1 MRERSVEEE
10 LINKGKQLVA
20 ELGKEREL
28 SSRWMAHYVAELMA
42 KAGSRDKITC
52 QETAGLCAEL
62 IIKLWDIR
70 IKNRITEIERELQ
83 IWFKNKPD
91 YDCNDRHE
99 ILKAALDNPELIS
112 NEVNLD
118 TALNLRTLRDVEED
132 LLQLWL
138 VIEATAKPDDQK
150 MSEIASDFSKAD
162 SEALKINERLS
173 RLFPQFATLSLTD
186 VEKGRSDCLEALQRI
201 DQLRNA
207 VLFQHVE
214 ASKTK
219 DGKKASPKRRK

>member
-1 MRERSVEEE
+1 MEEE

-28 SSRWMAHYVAELMA
+28 SSRWMAHYVAELMG
-42 KAGSRDKITC
+42 KAGSRDKITS
-52 QETAGLCAEL
+52 QEAAGLCAEL
-62 IIKLWDIR
+62 IIKLWEIR

-83 IWFKNKPD
+83 IWFKNRPD

-112 NEVNLD
+112 KEVNLD

-138 VIEATAKPDDQK
+138 VIEAIAKPDDQK
-150 MSEIASDFSKAD
+150 MSEIASNFSKAD
-162 SEALKINERLS
+162 SEALKINERLT

-186 VEKGRSDCLEALQRI
+186 VEKGRSDCLVALQRI

-207 VLFQHVE
+207 VLFQQVE
-214 ASKTK
+214 ASKTNDDKKLCSK
-219 DGKKASPKRRK
+219 DASEK